1 MTERQKLSQADLVLG
16 GDNRHRVPRVRS
28 LPAGELVPLHALAC
42 PATGGAPFSGAGELR
57 TDRRRC
63 ELAPQRPLPPASGNG
78 INLRSPAFASALRAC
93 EKYLPHSSG
102 HEQPIS
108 ASERL
113 NEIALATCMRA
124 NGVANFPD
132 PGPYGIQI
140 PIGQRPQSTVASL
153 PKRPEGVQEVP
164 DPVTTLSTDERN
176 VDGQ

>member
-1 MTERQKLSQADLVLG
+1 MRPIRGSRLISSWIAAAVL
-16 GDNRHRVPRVRS
+16 
-28 LPAGELVPLHALAC
+28 AGAAVAGCGSAG
-42 PATGGAPFSGAGELR
+42 GGATASGPIAALQFA
-57 TDRRRC
+57 RC
-63 ELAPQRPLPPASGNG
+63 MRASGVPNFPDGPIKPGNG
-78 INLRSPAFASALRAC
+78 INFRSPAFARALRAC

-140 PIGQRPQSTVASL
+140 PIGSGPNPQSPAFQTAQRACKKFL
-153 PKRPEGVQEVP
+153 TR
-164 DPVTTLSTDERN
+164 
-176 VDGQ
+176 